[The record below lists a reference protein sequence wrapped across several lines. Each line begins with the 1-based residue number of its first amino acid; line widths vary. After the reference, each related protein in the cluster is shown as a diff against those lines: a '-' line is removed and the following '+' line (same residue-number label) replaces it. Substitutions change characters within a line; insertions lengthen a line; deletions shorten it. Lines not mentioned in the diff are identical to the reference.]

1 MKIHTI
7 DRQEKGFSLLEALVA
22 ILLIALGIVTMVML
36 QSKALQY
43 SSAAF
48 YQGHGMQVANGLA
61 ASARANPAGVLFYK
75 SPTIPAIYVP
85 GAAITAP
92 GNDCTSGTCTPE
104 QVATADIYW
113 ARRSVRQLLPD
124 GDVFTR
130 VDSDFMEVTL
140 VWIGTANDGVNLP
153 CAGFSGVVNVE
164 GTANVQCL
172 QLRVRI

>member
-1 MKIHTI
+1 MKIHMAYH
-7 DRQEKGFSLLEALVA
+7 QEKGFSLLEVLVA

-36 QSKALQY
+36 QGKALQY

-61 ASARANPAGVLFYK
+61 ASARANPQGVSSYTHTGVFPDPVPLT
-75 SPTIPAIYVP
+75 PPA
-85 GAAITAP
+85 
-92 GNDCTSGTCTPE
+92 NDCSSSACNPA
-104 QVATADIYW
+104 QMAAADIFW
-113 ARRSVRQLLPD
+113 ARRSVGQLLPN

-130 VDSDFMEVTL
+130 VDGDFMEVTL
-140 VWIGTANDGVNLP
+140 VWIGGTNDGINLP
-153 CAGFSGVVNVE
+153 CGGFSGVVNVG